1 MSVTAPPTEQTCP
14 LLAHARH
21 IEQEARWADGPA
33 WQQDRIRAQRL
44 RQQTRQPGAGS
55 QDAAAAAQ
63 QLEQARQARAAMAAR
78 LNAIASLGRQA
89 DTSLN

>member
-1 MSVTAPPTEQTCP
+1 MAVTTPPTEQTCP

-44 RQQTRQPGAGS
+44 RQQARQPGAGS
-55 QDAAAAAQ
+55 PDAAAAQ

-89 DTSLN
+89 VISLN